1 LFYFAGVDV
10 LVVRS
15 GKELDLLFPETNY
28 VPQMVHWGNAVDA
41 ALERVYREWLEDL
54 KAELTA

>member
-1 LFYFAGVDV
+1 
-10 LVVRS
+10 
-15 GKELDLLFPETNY
+15 
-28 VPQMVHWGNAVDA
+28 MVHWGNAVDA